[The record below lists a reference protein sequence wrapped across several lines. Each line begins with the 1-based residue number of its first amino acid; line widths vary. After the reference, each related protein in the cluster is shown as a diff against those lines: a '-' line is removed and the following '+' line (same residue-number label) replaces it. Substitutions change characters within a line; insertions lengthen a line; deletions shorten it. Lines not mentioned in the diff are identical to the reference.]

1 MEREKIWNDNWY
13 KFIIHN
19 INKNWNFEIL
29 SKNPNLTFNIIKLYP
44 DMNWDFDELSL
55 HTNIDWNIV
64 KLLSHKKWNWSKLSK
79 HPNLSFDFVKDN
91 KDFNWDFWMLSHHP
105 NLRYNIVAE
114 LKEKPW
120 NMGFIN
126 DNPYINGNISNINI
140 KNIDDV
146 NDNSNSHYILCDV
159 VLKIKRNYDFKEL
172 SRNNYL
178 TSEILVLYIDK
189 TW

>member
-1 MEREKIWNDNWY
+1 MAKQIEKQMQDQLNQMYANEGRLKREIQDYNNQLTED
-13 KFIIHN
+13 
-19 INKNWNFEIL
+19 L
-29 SKNPNLTFNIIKLYP
+29 SSHQRE
-44 DMNWDFDELSL
+44 ELE
-55 HTNIDWNIV
+55 
-64 KLLSHKKWNWSKLSK
+64 KLLTAAQV
-79 HPNLSFDFVKDN
+79 NLSRTEDGIDRINGDVD
-91 KDFNWDFWMLSHHP
+91 
-105 NLRYNIVAE
+105 E

-126 DNPYINGNISNINI
+126 DNPYINGNISNINV

-146 NDNSNSHYILCDV
+146 NDNSNSQYILCDV